1 MNRSLIKFITDFG
14 PLLIFFIVYYKSDK
28 NLITAIPP
36 LIIAT
41 LIAVAIVYMLEK
53 KIPYVPLLGAL
64 LISIFGG
71 LTIFFK
77 NPIFLYLKP
86 TVINIIFA
94 IVLFFG
100 KVFFNRNFLKIF
112 FEKSLK
118 LEEIGWSK
126 LLNRWI
132 VFFII
137 LALINELVWRTQT
150 EEFWINFKVWGI
162 LSLTFIFTVFQ
173 VGLIQ
178 KYKKNE

>member
-71 LTIFFK
+71 LTIFF
-77 NPIFLYLKP
+77 
-86 TVINIIFA
+86 
-94 IVLFFG
+94 
-100 KVFFNRNFLKIF
+100 
-112 FEKSLK
+112 
-118 LEEIGWSK
+118 
-126 LLNRWI
+126 
-132 VFFII
+132 
-137 LALINELVWRTQT
+137 
-150 EEFWINFKVWGI
+150 
-162 LSLTFIFTVFQ
+162 
-173 VGLIQ
+173 
-178 KYKKNE
+178 